1 MGVSPQLKERRSQTM
16 EHQFEVKGMTCGH
29 CEMSVKKALIR
40 LDPKATVEIMRAEN
54 KVTVQSDQP
63 RATLMEAIAEEGY
76 AVQ

>member
-1 MGVSPQLKERRSQTM
+1 MTIATSGSSTAAEERAPFLLQLLGVKDES
-16 EHQFEVKGMTCGH
+16 G
-29 CEMSVKKALIR
+29 ALDD
-40 LDPKATVEIMRAEN
+40 LTVEIVRAEN

>member
-1 MGVSPQLKERRSQTM
+1 M

-40 LDPKATVEIMRAEN
+40 LDPKATVEIVRAEN

-76 AVQ
+76 TVQ